1 MTKVAPVAAET
12 KSRARSLS
20 AQEQQAARAEKA
32 KQVSKQKARRR
43 RGVRLSFFVLVVL
56 LLAAVWSLIALP
68 GTHTTV
74 AKAYD
79 PAAGLSIETFGCDI
93 DFVAGDAAWLEYRA
107 IWAASDFQFENSAD
121 DASITEEVTAS
132 NRMGCA
138 AEWKKACRRVCLLT
152 VTVPASAAGAFYVK
166 QAAAAEGEEAPWPLL
181 TVRAGASVAS
191 IKVGD
196 WWAYQPTISAHV
208 DHATVGSFTWRAKDG
223 DFTSVNS
230 TSSTR

>member
-1 MTKVAPVAAET
+1 MTKIAPAVAVES
-12 KSRARSLS
+12 KRSMS

-68 GTHTTV
+68 GTHRTV

-121 DASITEEVTAS
+121 DASITECKGPPVLNDDERIRMVSGCKFVDEVRLA
-132 NRMGCA
+132 
-138 AEWKKACRRVCLLT
+138 
-152 VTVPASAAGAFYVK
+152 
-166 QAAAAEGEEAPWPLL
+166 
-181 TVRAGASVAS
+181 
-191 IKVGD
+191 
-196 WWAYQPTISAHV
+196 
-208 DHATVGSFTWRAKDG
+208 
-223 DFTSVNS
+223 
-230 TSSTR
+230 